1 MSNSN
6 YGEFVRGFWLGK
18 LLDGLGCYFVIIFD
32 MHSGDI
38 FPNFV
43 RIHLVVL
50 SQIRITGEFGCGFR
64 LGKMLDG
71 LGCNFVIILDI
82 IAGRYC

>member
-1 MSNSN
+1 MDWA
-6 YGEFVRGFWLGK
+6 VIL
-18 LLDGLGCYFVIIFD
+18 VIILD

-43 RIHLVVL
+43 RIPLVVL
-50 SQIRITGEFGCGFR
+50 SQIGITREFGRGFR
-64 LGKMLDG
+64 LGKLLEG

-82 IAGRYC
+82 WCESL